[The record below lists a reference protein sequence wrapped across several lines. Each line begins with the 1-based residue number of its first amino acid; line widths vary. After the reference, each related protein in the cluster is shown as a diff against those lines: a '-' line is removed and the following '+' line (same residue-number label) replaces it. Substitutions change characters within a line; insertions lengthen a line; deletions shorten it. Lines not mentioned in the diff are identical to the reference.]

1 MTMKKLLCLLTMLLA
16 LAFSSQAVNNRNI
29 MGDVNGDNEVNIA
42 DVSALIDL
50 LVSDETTAA
59 CDING
64 DGDVSIADINALIDM
79 ILNGYVD
86 PHDTGYWLL
95 IFDKY
100 DEPVWYELF
109 EDSRGDYQAPVSL
122 EDPRFGDSYDIWTY
136 YYETG
141 KRLSTQLYIVI
152 DGIRYGAEN
161 DNEEIVLGTA
171 LDNPLIPS
179 YSSYT
184 IPVGFNFNVGVARFE
199 GNLYMY
205 AAQAGFVSN

>member
-50 LVSDETTAA
+50 LVSDETTTA

-86 PHDTGYWLL
+86 PHDTGYWLIVL
-95 IFDKY
+95 DKNG
-100 DEPVWYELF
+100 EPVWYELYYS
-109 EDSRGDYQAPVSL
+109 EWTGDYTTILSL
-122 EDPRFGDSYDIWTY
+122 DNDTYGERFDYNNELIYTSM
-136 YYETG
+136 
-141 KRLSTQLYIVI
+141 YIKI
-152 DGIRYGAEN
+152 DGVLFGAEN
-161 DNEEIVLGTA
+161 DNEYIILGSP

-179 YSSYT
+179 NNSYI
-184 IPVGFNFNVGVARFE
+184 IPVSYNYLVGVARFE

-205 AAQAGFVSN
+205 AAQAGFTSN